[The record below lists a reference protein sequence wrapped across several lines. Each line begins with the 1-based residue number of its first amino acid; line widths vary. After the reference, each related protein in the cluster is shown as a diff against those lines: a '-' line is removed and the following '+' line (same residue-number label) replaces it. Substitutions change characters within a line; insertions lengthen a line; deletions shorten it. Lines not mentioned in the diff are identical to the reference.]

1 MASISIVVRD
11 ADGTTV
17 ETCHDS
23 AADKAF
29 AAGGYSGARRA
40 FAAKKFDK
48 NVTLADGHTLVLLV
62 DGVAKLTPPEQK
74 KGQEPGRRRHA
85 ARAEA
90 RLEKSRDG
98 REAEAERGGLDAARL
113 N

>member
-23 AADKAF
+23 AADEEF
-29 AAGGYSGARRA
+29 AKGGYSGARRA

-48 NVTLADGHTLVLLV
+48 NVKLAEGHTLVLLS
-62 DGVAKLTPPEQK
+62 LI
-74 KGQEPGRRRHA
+74 HI
-85 ARAEA
+85 
-90 RLEKSRDG
+90 
-98 REAEAERGGLDAARL
+98 
-113 N
+113 

>member
-23 AADKAF
+23 AADKEF
-29 AAGGYSGARRA
+29 AKGGYSGARRA

-48 NVTLADGHTLVLLV
+48 NVKLAT
-62 DGVAKLTPPEQK
+62 AT
-74 KGQEPGRRRHA
+74 RSCCSWTA
-85 ARAEA
+85 
-90 RLEKSRDG
+90 SRS
-98 REAEAERGGLDAARL
+98 
-113 N
+113 